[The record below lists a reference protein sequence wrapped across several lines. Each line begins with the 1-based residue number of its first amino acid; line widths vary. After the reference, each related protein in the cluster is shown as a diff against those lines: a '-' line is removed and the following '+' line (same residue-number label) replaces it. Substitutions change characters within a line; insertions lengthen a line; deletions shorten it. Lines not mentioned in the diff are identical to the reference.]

1 MTIVDE
7 GRPPWFAFNP
17 DGSIHLGGVPE
28 RILRHPGLQKRGITP
43 VDAVKPGVAFR
54 SVEDRFIVKALNLET
69 EELQIYER
77 LIPNSADP
85 ANHIVPCDIERD
97 GHPLLIMP
105 ILWDISN
112 IVHRTAPHSTM
123 LRVLYELVEGVEYLH
138 RFNIVHMDICYD
150 NAMVGLPQEV
160 AVHPELV
167 PGRVYLIDFDSA
179 RQFHLGPGVQP
190 AIDLPPTQADPP
202 LGLTYFDPYSW
213 DVYCLGRLFEFIS
226 NVWSRGQRKVPWVT
240 RWYIQ
245 WLVGNDRGC
254 RGVCHCRPTAKT
266 ARRVMAAIRLMWPI
280 LSTFHT
286 AYLKISSLL
295 SAA

>member
-1 MTIVDE
+1 MTTVDE

-28 RILRHPGLQKRGITP
+28 RILRHPGLQKRRITP
-43 VDAVKPGVAFR
+43 VDAVKPVSLLPHLDHWHYDMHAHLNVRHQGVAFR

-77 LIPNSADP
+77 LIPNLADP

-105 ILWDISN
+105 ILWDISL
-112 IVHRTAPHSTM
+112 IVHENAPHSRV

-138 RFNIVHMDICYD
+138 RYNIVHMDICYD

-167 PGRVYLIDFDSA
+167 SGRVYLIDFDSA
-179 RQFHLGPGVQP
+179 RQFHLGPGVTARDRP
-190 AIDLPPTQADPP
+190 STNSGRPSSRNHVFRSI
-202 LGLTYFDPYSW
+202 F
-213 DVYCLGRLFEFIS
+213 LGRLLL
-226 NVWSRGQRKVPWVT
+226 GQTVRV
-240 RWYIQ
+240 YIRF
-245 WLVGNDRGC
+245 VVHR
-254 RGVCHCRPTAKT
+254 TAEGSVDNPVVYT
-266 ARRVMAAIRLMWPI
+266 VAHR
-280 LSTFHT
+280 
-286 AYLKISSLL
+286 
-295 SAA
+295 